1 MSAAFHHCPDTL
13 NDSLVFTAAFVLSL
27 SLSLTRV
34 CLSTQEFAFHRLLF
48 PSFHIL
54 SVFRTPPTC
63 PHTHTHARTSI
74 QPLPIFSGVFHLFKS
89 PQVTANIFSTH
100 SLPFSS
106 SSHLPF
112 HSAFSSC
119 IRLTS
124 SPTPPPPPPNP
135 NAFSGDTGLLMTSL
149 RFVSQLALT
158 AVDYLAISIRRQ
170 RHLRDSPALAVQRR
184 CANTLVMSHADEC

>member
-1 MSAAFHHCPDTL
+1 MSPPVSFYGRRNEHSRPDAL
-13 NDSLVFTAAFVLSL
+13 NESLVFTVAFVLSL
-27 SLSLTRV
+27 SPTRV
-34 CLSTQEFAFHRLLF
+34 CLSIQEFTFHRLLF
-48 PSFHIL
+48 SSFHIL

-63 PHTHTHARTSI
+63 PHTRT
-74 QPLPIFSGVFHLFKS
+74 PLFKS

-100 SLPFSS
+100 SLPSSS

-119 IRLTS
+119 ISL
-124 SPTPPPPPPNP
+124 SPLPTHPPPTS
-135 NAFSGDTGLLMTSL
+135 FSGDTGLLMTSL

-170 RHLRDSPALAVQRR
+170 RHLRDSPALSVQRR
-184 CANTLVMSHADEC
+184 CANTFVMSHADEC